1 MKGQFVGI
9 FGDVGSGKTSLLSA
23 LIGDLRYIPK
33 DFAES
38 NIEKKLEED
47 MKLIDEI
54 DQQSLMIRNFGNNR
68 PIIVNENIAYIQQ
81 NPWIQNKTIRENI
94 IFGNDF
100 D

>member
-54 DQQSLMIRNFGNNR
+54 DQ
-68 PIIVNENIAYIQQ
+68 
-81 NPWIQNKTIRENI
+81 
-94 IFGNDF
+94 
-100 D
+100 